1 MIIKQII
8 KLLSAAEHLGQSE
21 IIEIAKGKFEIK
33 PTLKGAYKQKV
44 RELYIKKANGGKTG
58 N

>member
-8 KLLSAAEHLGQSE
+8 KLLSAGEHLGQSE
-21 IIEIAKGKFEIK
+21 IIEIAKGKYEIK

-44 RELYIKKANGGKTG
+44 RELYLKKGKWRKNG
-58 N
+58 

>member
-1 MIIKQII
+1 
-8 KLLSAAEHLGQSE
+8 LLSAGEHLGQSE
-21 IIEIAKGKFEIK
+21 IIEIAKGKYEIK